1 MSKKIEKMFIVG
13 DISYGNDMQVY
24 KSVAELEGAFDDG
37 SFDEDEE
44 ILEVQVIKRYLVAKK
59 LDLVEN

>member
-13 DISYGNDMQVY
+13 DTSYSTDMQVY
-24 KSVAELEGAFDDG
+24 KSVAELEEAFDDG

-44 ILEVQVIKRYLVAKK
+44 ILEVQVIKRYLVSKK

>member
-13 DISYGNDMQVY
+13 DTSYSIDMQVY
-24 KSVAELEGAFDDG
+24 KSVAELEEAFDDG

-44 ILEVQVIKRYLVAKK
+44 ILEVQVIKRYLVSKK